1 MWTFRFTLFGARFAN
16 WHSLKIY
23 FWVSCKNPCISHI
36 YYLIFSINNKKVILL
51 YRCICKWV
59 AIVPDCYCHLS
70 FTANVDSMNWKNRYL
85 YNGMWW
91 VTSANRHTNA
101 HTDKHI
107 HTLICKHMQLNIKQQ
122 SVYTVQHT
130 YTIGEWTYT
139 RRYFA
144 KLLIIHENLIKRK
157 KNEAQHSRMMY
168 QIADTCMSCRAMHTF
183 VLRIAITN
191 VDISW
196 NRLETISSFVW
207 YFTVL
212 ASGYWM

>member
-1 MWTFRFTLFGARFAN
+1 MSCHSAWFLSPFIFYSKCGFNELEKSLFIQWNVMGN
-16 WHSLKIY
+16 E
-23 FWVSCKNPCISHI
+23 CKQTHKCTH
-36 YYLIFSINNKKVILL
+36 
-51 YRCICKWV
+51 RQ
-59 AIVPDCYCHLS
+59 
-70 FTANVDSMNWKNRYL
+70 
-85 YNGMWW
+85 
-91 VTSANRHTNA
+91 A
-101 HTDKHI
+101 HTHA
-107 HTLICKHMQLNIKQQ
+107 HMQTYAIKHQTAV
-122 SVYTVQHT
+122 SVQHT
-130 YTIGEWTYT
+130 YAIGEWTYT

-183 VLRIAITN
+183 VLRITISN

-212 ASGYWM
+212 DIECRSTW